1 MLLDQ
6 STAFSIAPDN
16 PNFRWAQSILRQFQ
30 SRFESIDDQN
40 TKFPCVFAQNAY
52 KKSNIKFL
60 LIPFDHQKEQYR
72 YDIFLNGIAIY
83 LKNSVEWN
91 GDINTADPLLTVF
104 EPTDKICS
112 TQDYQAVFSE
122 SLQYLI
128 DHDNHDWVGGIPKD
142 PSKDYWTMCFGGT
155 QIFINVSHP
164 NNKKRLSRNLCDALV
179 LVINPR
185 ERFDIVAG
193 SNKKGHLI
201 REQIRKNIDE
211 YDLIPRSPY
220 LGHYQ
225 DGELEWPQYMLP
237 DDNESMPM
245 ACPLQ
250 FHGFKGQHTR

>member
-6 STAFSIAPDN
+6 STAFSMTLNDPA
-16 PNFRWAQSILRQFQ
+16 FLWTHQVLSQFQ
-30 SRFESIDDQN
+30 KRFENIDEERK
-40 TKFPCVFAQNAY
+40 KFPCVFAQNAY
-52 KKSNIKFL
+52 KRSNIKFL
-60 LIPFDHQKEQYR
+60 FVPFDHSSLQYR
-72 YDIFLNGIAIY
+72 YDLMLEGIDRY
-83 LKNSVEWN
+83 LKEALNWD
-91 GDINTADPLLTVF
+91 GDVNTAEPLLAIF
-104 EPTDKICS
+104 EPTNNPCS
-112 TQDYQAVFSE
+112 TQDYQEIFAK

-128 DHDNHDWVGGIPKD
+128 DHDTHDWVGGIPQD
-142 PSKDYWTMCFGGT
+142 PSKDFWTMCFAGT

-164 NNKKRLSRNLCDALV
+164 NNQNRLSRNLCDALV

-211 YDLIPRSPY
+211 YDLIPHSPY

-245 ACPLQ
+245 ACPLH
-250 FHGFKGQHTR
+250 FHSFKGQHTR